1 MYRRRFSG
9 WQTLL
14 LLSASLALAACRD
27 SSDSLTGPAE
37 GELAG
42 IAILDATAPLPAVTL
57 QLQRPGQT
65 LSTFSDDVGQ
75 YSFKSVA
82 SGEWQ
87 LVIGLPAGYDLPSGH
102 AYQRTV
108 DVPAGGRTTVN
119 IAVVNSN
126 GYGSII
132 AQVFADSLFPDG
144 NQFLPVAGVTVRAFD
159 SGGTDPIAETTSGD
173 NGLAIIAVP
182 EGEYDVAVVPG
193 NGWEMAPGSEER
205 VNGLTVTSGES
216 QRVEFRVQQTGGGG
230 GPILGTIAG
239 TALLHDLDPIAGL
252 EATLQRSDFV
262 MIDVTGQGGSFSF
275 TGLEPGEWLLSVTPP
290 EEYRLAAD
298 EPNPRTIVIS
308 DTDLYH
314 RVNISLTT
322 VDGTGALLV
331 EARSELPTAQD
342 SLGVQDVVVRLFEAG
357 GSTAIETATTGYAG
371 RAIFRLVPGNYDA
384 EIVVPAGYELASG
397 ESSRRNGLTVR
408 EGHNTVALFRLIGP
422 SD

>member
-1 MYRRRFSG
+1 MCRRGFSN
-9 WQTLL
+9 WQTFLSLFALL
-14 LLSASLALAACRD
+14 AVAAC
-27 SSDSLTGPAE
+27 SNSDSLTGPGE

-42 IAILDATAPLPAVTL
+42 IAILDASAPLPAVTL
-57 QLQRPGQT
+57 QLQRPGKT

-75 YSFKSVA
+75 FSFKAVS

-87 LVIGLPAGYDLPSGH
+87 LVIGLPAGYDLPTGH
-102 AYQRTV
+102 SYQRTV
-108 DVPAGGRTTVN
+108 DVPAGGRADVN
-119 IAVVNSN
+119 IAVVNAS

-132 AQVFADSLFPDG
+132 AQVFADSLFQDG
-144 NQFLPVAGVTVRAFD
+144 HQFLPVAGVTVRVFA
-159 SGGTDPIAETTSGD
+159 SGGTDPIAETPSGD

-193 NGWEMAPGSEER
+193 NGWEVAPGSEER
-205 VNGLTVTSGES
+205 INGLTVTSGES
-216 QRVEFRVQQTGGGG
+216 QQVEFRLQQTDGGG
-230 GPILGTIAG
+230 GPLLGTIAG

-262 MIDVTGQGGSFSF
+262 MVDVTNQGGSFSF

-308 DTDLYH
+308 ETDLYH
-314 RVNISLTT
+314 RLNISLTT
-322 VDGTGALLV
+322 PDGTGALLV

-357 GSTAIETATTGYAG
+357 GSSAIETATTGYAG
-371 RAIFRLVPGNYDA
+371 RAIFRLAPGSYDA

-397 ESSRRNGLTVR
+397 ESSQHNDLTVS
-408 EGHNTVALFRLIGP
+408 EGHKTVALFRLIGK